1 MATKLDNGPVH
12 READLHSSWFPTH
25 RVIVT
30 IHPAGFIGFREV
42 GRRSQFKLNLVEAAR
57 QAVVQ
62 STNKIRA
69 REKELRSAGIRRGA
83 RRTATREALSVVNK

>member
-1 MATKLDNGPVH
+1 MATKLTNGPIH
-12 READLHSSWFPTH
+12 REVNLQSSWFPTH
-25 RVIVT
+25 RVIITV
-30 IHPAGFIGFREV
+30 HPSGFIGFREV

-69 REKELRSAGIRRGA
+69 RERELRSAGIRRGA
-83 RRTATREALSVVNK
+83 RRTATREALAVITK

>member
-1 MATKLDNGPVH
+1 MSTKLTNGPVH
-12 READLHSSWFPTH
+12 READLPSSWFPSH

-30 IHPAGFIGFREV
+30 LHPGGFIGFREV

-69 REKELRSAGIRRGA
+69 REKELRKGGFSRGA
-83 RRTATREALSVVNK
+83 RRRATKEILGVINR

>member
-1 MATKLDNGPVH
+1 MATKLDSAIH
-12 READLHSSWFPTH
+12 RDCDIPSSWFPTH

-30 IHPAGFIGFREV
+30 IHPSGFIGFREK
-42 GRRSQFKLNLVEAAR
+42 GKRSQYKLNLVEAAR

-69 REKELRSAGIRRGA
+69 RERDLRLAGKRRGA
-83 RRTATREALSVVNK
+83 RKAATREVLANITA